1 METMNQAIQVGSE
14 EVGVVAVAVEEVD
27 GQGGEVEDM
36 AMVAMMLLTL
46 WLCQVIRWV

>member
-14 EVGVVAVAVEEVD
+14 EVEVVAVAVEEVD
-27 GQGGEVEDM
+27 GQVGEVEDM

-46 WLCQVIRWV
+46 WLCRVIRWV